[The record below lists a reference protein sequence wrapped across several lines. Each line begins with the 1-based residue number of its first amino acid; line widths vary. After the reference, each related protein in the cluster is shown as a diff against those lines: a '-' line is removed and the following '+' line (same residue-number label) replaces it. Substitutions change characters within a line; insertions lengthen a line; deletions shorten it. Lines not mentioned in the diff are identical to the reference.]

1 MRRNVKPSSQ
11 SQHPDPNHSLPAL
24 LNYIDGA
31 VEAPTQARGNT
42 LRDPNNRQ
50 PLQAQMS
57 SAPERVEA
65 ALAAAHAA
73 HNAGEWE
80 ETPAATRA
88 DILDRIADQLAQPAM
103 CERIAYADAIT
114 TGAVINVTRHMAQLA
129 PFVFRSAANY
139 IRAGH
144 LSQKLP
150 GKMGE
155 VEYFRRPW
163 GPALLVSPWN
173 GPTAIGS
180 HKIAS
185 ALAAG
190 APCIMKPSEWAPHSA
205 LLMAEVIHAQGLPR
219 GTFQLTCGSRHI
231 GGQMVGDARI
241 KAISFTGGT
250 AGGRVIAQS
259 CASQFKPTQLELG
272 GNNPLVVFED
282 ADLEQ
287 AAIGIT
293 YGLTNLNAQW
303 CRALGR
309 VLVHRSVREELLARV
324 RHHLAAVRLGHSL
337 DEKSDMGPLI
347 HQQQYDSVLAEVE
360 RLRSLGGT
368 VIQATALPDLDG
380 YFVPPTLIDGCDPA
394 DTAEEIFGPVA
405 TMHCFD
411 TQAQA
416 LQLANGTPYG
426 LAAYV
431 YSGDLQRAFEFGRRI
446 RTGGVKINGYSLLS
460 LSPAAPR
467 GAWGLSGLG
476 EEGAGQTIEFFTGA
490 RVVGLSQQD
499 PIGAR

>member
-1 MRRNVKPSSQ
+1 
-11 SQHPDPNHSLPAL
+11 
-24 LNYIDGA
+24 
-31 VEAPTQARGNT
+31 
-42 LRDPNNRQ
+42 
-50 PLQAQMS
+50 
-57 SAPERVEA
+57 
-65 ALAAAHAA
+65 
-73 HNAGEWE
+73 
-80 ETPAATRA
+80 
-88 DILDRIADQLAQPAM
+88 
-103 CERIAYADAIT
+103 
-114 TGAVINVTRHMAQLA
+114 
-129 PFVFRSAANY
+129 
-139 IRAGH
+139 
-144 LSQKLP
+144 
-150 GKMGE
+150 
-155 VEYFRRPW
+155 
-163 GPALLVSPWN
+163 
-173 GPTAIGS
+173 
-180 HKIAS
+180 
-185 ALAAG
+185 
-190 APCIMKPSEWAPHSA
+190 
-205 LLMAEVIHAQGLPR
+205 MAEVIHAQGLPR

-309 VLVHRSVREELLARV
+309 VLVHRSVRDELLARV

-380 YFVPPTLIDGCDPA
+380 YFVPPTLIDACDPA

-405 TMHCFD
+405 TVHCFD